1 MSNGQRKSKINRRL
15 IGLSGGIS
23 TGKSTASKYLRAK
36 YKLPILDADIYA
48 RNAVEIGSVTL
59 NAIASR
65 YGANILLADGSLNR
79 QELGSIIFADIY
91 ERQWL
96 EKQIHPLVRDA
107 FVQEIDKSSAELIIL
122 VIPLLFEAAMTDLVT
137 EIWVVYCNPNQQLAR
152 LMQRESL
159 TVAAAKARI
168 SSQMPLKEKCD
179 RASLILDNSS
189 SQESLYN
196 QIDAAML
203 NPPLLRQLLH
213 PESAN

>member
-1 MSNGQRKSKINRRL
+1 MKSKINRRL
-15 IGLSGGIS
+15 IGLTGGIS
-23 TGKSTASKYLRAK
+23 TGKSTASKYLGTK

-48 RNAVEIGSVTL
+48 RNVVEIGSIAL

-65 YGANILLADGSLNR
+65 YGTNILLADGSINR
-79 QELGSIIFADIY
+79 QELGSIIFQNAD

-107 FVQEIDKSSAELIIL
+107 FVQEIDRSPAESIVL

-159 TVAAAKARI
+159 SLEAAQARI
-168 SSQMPLKEKCD
+168 SSQMPLEEKCD
-179 RASLILDNSS
+179 RANLILDNSS
-189 SQESLYN
+189 SQEFLYN
-196 QIDAAML
+196 QIDIAIL
-203 NPPLLRQLLH
+203 NPPLPRQLPH

>member
-1 MSNGQRKSKINRRL
+1 MSNGQRKSNINRRL
-15 IGLSGGIS
+15 IGLTGGIS
-23 TGKSTASKYLRAK
+23 TGKSTASKYLET
-36 YKLPILDADIYA
+36 YNLPILDADIYA
-48 RNAVEIGSVTL
+48 RNAVEIGSIAL

-79 QELGSIIFADIY
+79 QKLGSIVFDDIH

-107 FVQEIDKSSAELIIL
+107 FVQEIDKSPAESIVL

-137 EIWVVYCNPNQQLAR
+137 EIWVVYCHPSQQLAR
-152 LMQRESL
+152 LRQRESL
-159 TVAAAKARI
+159 SLEAAQARI

-189 SQESLYN
+189 SQEFLYN
-196 QIDAAML
+196 QVDIAML
-203 NPPLLRQLLH
+203 NPPLLHQLPH

>member
-1 MSNGQRKSKINRRL
+1 MSDGQRKSKIKRRL
-15 IGLSGGIS
+15 IGLTGGIS
-23 TGKSTASKYLRAK
+23 TGKSTASKYLMAK

-48 RNAVEIGSVTL
+48 RNAVEIGSIAL

-79 QELGSIIFADIY
+79 QELGSIIFADIH

-107 FVQEIDKSSAELIIL
+107 FVQEINNSPAESIVL

-137 EIWVVYCNPNQQLAR
+137 EIWVVYCHPSQQLAR
-152 LMQRESL
+152 LRQRESL
-159 TVAAAKARI
+159 SLEAAQARI
-168 SSQMPLKEKCD
+168 SSQMSLEEKCD
-179 RASLILDNSS
+179 RASLVLDNSS
-189 SQESLYN
+189 RKESLFN

-203 NPPLLRQLLH
+203 NPPLPRQ
-213 PESAN
+213 

>member
-15 IGLSGGIS
+15 IGLTGGIS

-48 RNAVEIGSVTL
+48 RNAVEIGSIAL

-65 YGANILLADGSLNR
+65 YGTNILLADGSLNR
-79 QELGSIIFADIY
+79 QELGRIVFDDIH

-107 FVQEIDKSSAELIIL
+107 FVQEINNSPAESIVL

-152 LMQRESL
+152 LRQRQSL
-159 TVAAAKARI
+159 SLEAAQARI
-168 SSQMPLKEKCD
+168 SSQMPLEEKCD
-179 RASLILDNSS
+179 RANLVLDNSLTIKFL
-189 SQESLYN
+189 QE
-196 QIDAAML
+196 QVDAAI
-203 NPPLLRQLLH
+203 QH
-213 PESAN
+213 FSI

>member
-1 MSNGQRKSKINRRL
+1 MSNGQRKSKIKRRL
-15 IGLSGGIS
+15 IGLTGGIS

-48 RNAVEIGSVTL
+48 RNAVEIGSIAL

-79 QELGSIIFADIY
+79 QELGSIVFADIH

-107 FVQEIDKSSAELIIL
+107 FVREIDKSSAESIVL

-159 TVAAAKARI
+159 SLEAAQARI
-168 SSQMPLKEKCD
+168 SSQMPLEEKCD
-179 RASLILDNSS
+179 RANLILDNSS
-189 SQESLYN
+189 SQEFLYN
-196 QIDAAML
+196 QIDIAIL
-203 NPPLLRQLLH
+203 NPPLPRQLPH